1 MLFILISGIQRG
13 WGEVAEHLELGYFS
27 IVPLLNGRYLLASSL
42 RSLRLLLD
50 WQCLLVAQAPKT
62 ERCLGQ

>member
-27 IVPLLNGRYLLASSL
+27 IVPLLNGRYQKPEAFVGLAVPPSGPGSE
-42 RSLRLLLD
+42 D
-50 WQCLLVAQAPKT
+50 
-62 ERCLGQ
+62 